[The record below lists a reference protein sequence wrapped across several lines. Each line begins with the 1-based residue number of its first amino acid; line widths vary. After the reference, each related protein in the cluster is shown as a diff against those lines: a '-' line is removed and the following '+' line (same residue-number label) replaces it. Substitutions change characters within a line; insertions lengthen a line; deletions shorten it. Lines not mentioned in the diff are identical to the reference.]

1 MPKLSKYV
9 VTYTVDFTRARA
21 VSASS
26 PEEAILKAEKQER
39 DYQETMRRTGYIIG
53 DIDVIDASRDAEVSS
68 EW

>member
-1 MPKLSKYV
+1 MSKQSRYI
-9 VTYTVDFTRARA
+9 VTYTVDFTRARG

-26 PEEAILKAEKQER
+26 VEDAIHKAETMER
-39 DYQETMRRTGYIIG
+39 THQETLRRSGYIIG